1 MNSTLFQKNAHR
13 AKPDASWT
21 SLLENSAREV
31 FEIML
36 GTEISALPPAS
47 DGPSGSVMAVVGLA
61 GQLSGVFSMNFT
73 VEGAERATKKML
85 GVKDL
90 KPRQEVHDAVGKIC
104 NMVAGNFKAKVSSLA
119 DGCLLSVPIV
129 ITGNDF
135 QCHTLTDGESF
146 QVKLKFDN
154 QPLWVILDLSS

>member
-1 MNSTLFQKNAHR
+1 MNPTLFQKSAHR
-13 AKPDASWT
+13 AKPDSSWT

-36 GTEISALPPAS
+36 GSEISVVPPSS
-47 DGPSGSVMAVVGLA
+47 DGPSGTVMAVVGLA

-73 VEGAERATKKML
+73 VEGAERAAKKML
-85 GVKDL
+85 GVDEVKSG
-90 KPRQEVHDAVGKIC
+90 QEVHDAVGEIC

-119 DGCLLSVPIV
+119 DGCLLSVPTV

-135 QCHTLTDGESF
+135 QCHPLTDGESF
-146 QVKLKFDN
+146 QVNLKFDN
-154 QPLWVILDLSS
+154 QPLWVVLELSS